1 MSLHR
6 LANAMFRSIIAFFLA
21 LNLLACAPPTPD
33 TPTPDLDATL
43 ESKVS
48 ERVQA
53 ELSTAIAQLPTS
65 TSLPPPIPN
74 NTPKPATVPPT
85 TLRPTYTPRPTN
97 TPIPTP
103 SIADLNNSLRPWV
116 VQITSS
122 HGSGTGSFI
131 RDPLRWSDW
140 YIVTNQHVVGAD
152 EQVTVNWGLNNIPQ
166 LTTVP
171 VLGSD
176 AIADVA
182 ILAAGPNDFD
192 TSQTKWSSGLDLI
205 LTQGDGIKTSLTY
218 MLGSQVFAL
227 GFIPENR
234 SITPTGGI
242 VSAEGR
248 TQNGV
253 YWIGTDAALN
263 PGNSGGPLMNLSGEI
278 IGMNSKVNPKLA
290 GIGYAL
296 PMKEIFD
303 RFEYLRNG
311 KNVPAKF
318 PHIGK
323 YYKGSTLHVSIADI
337 TRTDELRWTTS
348 SPAST
353 QHTPDESAYRLVP
366 TSTSN
371 ELALMRVKVENHTVP
386 STSVNIDQHAS
397 ELQDFLQIRYRPID
411 VSKLAQEASMSENR
425 SDRCNVPSNPEA
437 PEDCVKFLWNPTHEE
452 VQSDGQIKLVQRPQI
467 LRRGT
472 GLDGWL
478 VFEIPKNVQLG
489 SFSWLAGDTIN
500 IDFQK

>member
-1 MSLHR
+1 M
-6 LANAMFRSIIAFFLA
+6 
-21 LNLLACAPPTPD
+21 
-33 TPTPDLDATL
+33 
-43 ESKVS
+43 
-48 ERVQA
+48 QA

-74 NTPKPATVPPT
+74 NTPKLTAAPPT
-85 TLRPTYTPRPTN
+85 ALRPTYTPRPTN

-116 VQITSS
+116 VQIKSS
-122 HGSGTGSFI
+122 HGSGTGFFI

-140 YIVTNQHVVGAD
+140 YIVTNQHVVGTD

-234 SITPTGGI
+234 SITLTGGI

-248 TQNGV
+248 AQNGV

-263 PGNSGGPLMNLSGEI
+263 PGNSGGPLMNHSGEI
-278 IGMNSKVNPKLA
+278 IGMNSKVKP
-290 GIGYAL
+290 
-296 PMKEIFD
+296 EIS
-303 RFEYLRNG
+303 RYRIRVAHEGNIRPIRI
-311 KNVPAKF
+311 PAKRQKC
-318 PHIGK
+318 PSG
-323 YYKGSTLHVSIADI
+323 
-337 TRTDELRWTTS
+337 
-348 SPAST
+348 
-353 QHTPDESAYRLVP
+353 
-366 TSTSN
+366 
-371 ELALMRVKVENHTVP
+371 VP
-386 STSVNIDQHAS
+386 SHWEILQRQHIA
-397 ELQDFLQIRYRPID
+397 RKHRRHN
-411 VSKLAQEASMSENR
+411 ANR
-425 SDRCNVPSNPEA
+425 RIAMDHVISGFDSA
-437 PEDCVKFLWNPTHEE
+437 H
-452 VQSDGQIKLVQRPQI
+452 S
-467 LRRGT
+467 
-472 GLDGWL
+472 
-478 VFEIPKNVQLG
+478 
-489 SFSWLAGDTIN
+489 
-500 IDFQK
+500 